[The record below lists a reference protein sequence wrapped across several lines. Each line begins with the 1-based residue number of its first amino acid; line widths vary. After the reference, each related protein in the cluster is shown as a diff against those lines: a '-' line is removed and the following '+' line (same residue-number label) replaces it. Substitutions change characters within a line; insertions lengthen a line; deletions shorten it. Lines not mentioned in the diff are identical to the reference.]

1 MGIKYIHVTLIVVS
15 IILSLFFGFWALNHD
30 YAVWGYIS
38 FATAAGLV
46 FYCVKFIKKMK
57 AL

>member
-15 IILSLFFGFWALNHD
+15 IALCLGYGIWTLNHN
-30 YAVWGYIS
+30 YTVMAYLS
-38 FATAAGLV
+38 FAMAVALV
-46 FYCVKFIKKMK
+46 VYCIQFIRKMK